1 MTSQRLSAADEVI
14 SPEVCLVDPEFAER
28 ARALLPD
35 RPWYE
40 VARETPE
47 PEPQP
52 TLVEEPEVPYRRRTL
67 TVTIRVPVT
76 ATLVI
81 LTLAAVLASLAFGL
95 VPASEERPT
104 LAPAPTLVQTVAPER
119 PLNSTLDG
127 RPATRDAPG
136 FGRGRIFELPTYE
149 GASYYRVV
157 LSRNGK
163 RIYTAFSNAPKVRLP
178 ADLRLRPGTYV
189 WTVSAGFGPR
199 EAKNVGRPYMR
210 SKFEVDQD

>member
-1 MTSQRLSAADEVI
+1 MTSQRLTAADDVI
-14 SPEVCLVDPEFAER
+14 SPELCLVDPELAER

-35 RPWYE
+35 RPSYE
-40 VARETPE
+40 LAREAPE
-47 PEPQP
+47 PEPEP
-52 TLVEEPEVPYRRRTL
+52 TVVEEPEVPYRRRTL

-76 ATLVI
+76 ATLVV
-81 LTLAAVLASLAFGL
+81 LTLAAALASLAFGL
-95 VPASEERPT
+95 VPVSEERPT
-104 LAPAPTLVQTVAPER
+104 LAPAPTRVEPLAPER

-149 GASYYRVV
+149 GATYYRVV

-163 RIYTAFSNAPKVRLP
+163 RVYTAFSNAPKVRLP
-178 ADLRLRPGTYV
+178 EDLRLRPGTYE
-189 WTVSAGFGPR
+189 WSVSAGFGPR

-210 SKFEVDQD
+210 SKFEVDSG

>member
-1 MTSQRLSAADEVI
+1 MTSQRLTAADEVI
-14 SPEVCLVDPEFAER
+14 SPELCLVDPELAER
-28 ARALLPD
+28 ARALLPN

-40 VARETPE
+40 VAREAPE
-47 PEPQP
+47 PEP
-52 TLVEEPEVPYRRRTL
+52 LVVEEPEVPYRRRTL

-76 ATLVI
+76 ATLVV
-81 LTLAAVLASLAFGL
+81 LTLAAMLASLAFGL
-95 VPASEERPT
+95 VPVSEERPT
-104 LAPAPTLVQTVAPER
+104 LAPAPTLVEPLAPER

-149 GASYYRVV
+149 GATYYKAV

-163 RIYTAFSNAPKVRLP
+163 RVYTAFSNAPKIRLP
-178 ADLRLRPGTYV
+178 EDLRLRPGTYE

-199 EAKNVGRPYMR
+199 QAKSLGRPYMR
-210 SKFEVDQD
+210 STFEVDSG

>member
-1 MTSQRLSAADEVI
+1 MTSQRLTAADEVI
-14 SPEVCLVDPEFAER
+14 SPELCLVDAELAER
-28 ARALLPD
+28 VRALLPD

-40 VARETPE
+40 VAREAPE
-47 PEPQP
+47 PEPVV
-52 TLVEEPEVPYRRRTL
+52 VEEPEVPYRRRTVTL
-67 TVTIRVPVT
+67 TIRVPVT
-76 ATLVI
+76 ATLVV

-95 VPASEERPT
+95 VPVSEERPT
-104 LAPAPTLVQTVAPER
+104 LAPERTLIETPASDR

-149 GASYYRVV
+149 GATYYKVV

-163 RIYTAFSNAPKVRLP
+163 RVYTAFSNAPKVRLP
-178 ADLRLRPGTYV
+178 EDLRLRPGTYQ
-189 WTVSAGFGPR
+189 WSVSAGFGPR

-210 SKFEVDQD
+210 SKFEVDSG